1 MSKIDAGITGIHGYV
16 PEYRLTNDELSTMV
30 ETTDEWIMQRIGIK
44 ERRILKE
51 GATSDMG
58 AKAVEGLLKKT
69 GTKPADIELVICSTI
84 TADYHF
90 PSTAN
95 LISDKVGM
103 INAWSFDLS
112 AACSG
117 FIYGLQAAAAFV
129 QSGRYKKVILV
140 GADMMSAI
148 TDYTDR
154 TTCPLFGD
162 GAGAVL
168 IEPVEEGL
176 GIRDSILQA
185 DGAGVKHLLMKAG
198 GSARPASHE
207 TVDNREHFVF
217 QEGQAVFKVAV
228 SKMADVSIEIM
239 KSNGLTPENLN
250 WLVPHQANMR
260 IIEAVARRMDIPREK
275 VMINI
280 EKYGNT
286 TAATI
291 PLCLWEWEHKLKKG
305 DNLIL
310 SAFGG
315 GFTWGSLFLKW
326 TYDGNDNNVKFVT
339 KKAGN
344 GKNG

>member
-1 MSKIDAGITGIHGYV
+1 MSKIAAGITGIHGWV

-58 AKAVEGLLKKT
+58 ARAVEGLLKKT
-69 GTKPADIELVICSTI
+69 GTSPDEIDLLICATI

-95 LISDKVGM
+95 LIAHKAG
-103 INAWSFDLS
+103 IKGAWSFDIS

-117 FIYGLQAAAAFV
+117 FIFGMQTAAGLV
-129 QSGRYKKVILV
+129 ESGQYKKVILV

-162 GAGAVL
+162 AAAAVL
-168 IEPVEEGL
+168 VEPVEENL
-176 GIRDSILQA
+176 GVVDAILEA
-185 DGAGVKHLLMKAG
+185 DGSGMQNLHMKAG
-198 GSARPASHE
+198 GSAHPASHE
-207 TVDNREHFVF
+207 TVDAREHFVY

-228 SKMADVSIEIM
+228 SKMADVSVEIM
-239 KSNGLTPENLN
+239 KKNGLTPDTLN

-260 IIEAVARRMDIPREK
+260 IIEAVARRMGIPKEK

-291 PLCLWEWEHKLKKG
+291 PLCLWEWESQLKKG

-315 GFTWGSLFLKW
+315 GFTWGSIYLKW
-326 TYDGNDNNVKFVT
+326 AYNGNKNN
-339 KKAGN
+339 N
-344 GKNG
+344 

>member
-1 MSKIDAGITGIHGYV
+1 MSKIAAGITGVQGWV

-58 AKAVEGLLKKT
+58 AKAVRGLLEKT
-69 GTKPADIELVICSTI
+69 ETKPEEVEVIICATI
-84 TADYHF
+84 TGDYHF

-95 LISDKVGM
+95 LICDKVGATR
-103 INAWSFDLS
+103 AWSFDLS

-117 FIYGLQAAAAFV
+117 FVFGMQVAANLV
-129 QSGRYKKVILV
+129 QSGTYKKVILV

-162 GAGAVL
+162 GAGAVM
-168 IEPVEEGL
+168 IEPVEEGF
-176 GIRDSILQA
+176 GVIDSMLEV
-185 DGAGVKHLLMKAG
+185 DGSGVKHLLMKAG
-198 GSARPASHE
+198 GSANPPSHE
-207 TVDNREHFVF
+207 TVEAREHFVF

-228 SKMADVSIEIM
+228 SKMADVSVDIM
-239 KSNGLTPENLN
+239 KKNNLSPEDLD

-260 IIEAVARRMDIPREK
+260 IIEAVARRMGIPREK

-280 EKYGNT
+280 ERYGNT

-291 PLCLWEWEHKLKKG
+291 PLCLWEWESQLRKG

-315 GFTWGSLFLKW
+315 GFTWGSLYLRW
-326 TYDGNDNNVKFVT
+326 VYDGKKNND
-339 KKAGN
+339 
-344 GKNG
+344 

>member
-1 MSKIDAGITGIHGYV
+1 MSKIAAGITGIHGWV

-30 ETTDEWIMQRIGIK
+30 ETSDEWIMQRIGIK

-58 AKAVEGLLKKT
+58 ARAVEGLLKKT
-69 GTKPADIELVICSTI
+69 GTSPDEIDLLICATI
-84 TADYHF
+84 TSDYNF
-90 PSTAN
+90 PATAN
-95 LISDKVGM
+95 LICDKAG
-103 INAWSFDLS
+103 IKGAWSFDIS

-117 FIYGLQAAAAFV
+117 FVFGLQTAASFV
-129 QSGRYKKVILV
+129 QSGQYKKVVFV
-140 GADMMSAI
+140 GADMMSSI

-162 GAGAVL
+162 AAAAVL
-168 IEPVEEGL
+168 VEAVEDDL
-176 GIRDSILQA
+176 GIKDAILET
-185 DGAGVKHLLMKAG
+185 DGSGMKNLHMKAG

-207 TVDNREHFVF
+207 TIDGKEHFVF

-228 SKMADVSIEIM
+228 SKMADVSIDIM
-239 KSNGLTPENLN
+239 EKNGLSPDDLT

-260 IIEAVARRMDIPREK
+260 IIEAVARRMGIPKEK

-291 PLCLWEWEHKLKKG
+291 PLCLWEWESQLKKG
-305 DNLIL
+305 DNIIL

-315 GFTWGSLFLKW
+315 GFTWGSIYLKW
-326 TYDGNDNNVKFVT
+326 AYDGNKNND
-339 KKAGN
+339 
-344 GKNG
+344 

>member
-1 MSKIDAGITGIHGYV
+1 MSKIDAGITGIHGFV

-30 ETTDEWIMQRIGIK
+30 ETTDEWIMQRIGIR

-58 AKAVEGLLKKT
+58 TEAVKGLLEKT
-69 GTKPADIELVICSTI
+69 GTKPDEIDLLICATI
-84 TADYHF
+84 TSDYHF

-95 LISDKVGM
+95 LISDKAGLT
-103 INAWSFDLS
+103 NSWSFDIS

-117 FIYGLQAAAAFV
+117 FVYGLQTAASFV
-129 QSGRYKKVILV
+129 QSGRYKKVIMV
-140 GADMMSAI
+140 GADMMSSI

-162 GAGAVL
+162 GAAAVL
-168 IEPVEEGL
+168 VEQVEEGL

-185 DGAGVKHLLMKAG
+185 DGSGVHHLKMKSG
-198 GSARPASHE
+198 GSLRPPSYE
-207 TVDNREHFVF
+207 TVDNREHFVY

-228 SKMADVSIEIM
+228 SKMADVSVEIM
-239 KSNGLTPENLN
+239 KKNGLSPEDLT

-260 IIEAVARRMDIPREK
+260 IIEAVARRMGIPKEK

-280 EKYGNT
+280 AKYGNT

-291 PLCLWEWEHKLKKG
+291 PLCIWEWESKLKKG

-315 GFTWGSLFLKW
+315 GFTWGSIYLKW
-326 TYDGNDNNVKFVT
+326 VYDGKSE
-339 KKAGN
+339 
-344 GKNG
+344 

>member
-1 MSKIDAGITGIHGYV
+1 MSKIAAGITGIHGWV

-58 AKAVEGLLKKT
+58 ARAVEGLLEKT
-69 GTKPADIELVICSTI
+69 GTSPDEIDLLICATI

-95 LISDKVGM
+95 LIAHKAG
-103 INAWSFDLS
+103 IKGAWSFDIS

-117 FIYGLQAAAAFV
+117 FLFGMQTAASFI
-129 QSGRYKKVILV
+129 QSGQYKKVILV

-162 GAGAVL
+162 AAAAVL
-168 IEPVEEGL
+168 LEPVEKELGL
-176 GIRDSILQA
+176 VDAILEA
-185 DGAGVKHLLMKAG
+185 DGSGMQNLHMKAG
-198 GSARPASHE
+198 GSAHPASHE
-207 TVDNREHFVF
+207 TVDAREHFVY

-228 SKMADVSIEIM
+228 SKMADVSVEIM
-239 KSNGLTPENLN
+239 KKNGLTPDTLN

-260 IIEAVARRMDIPREK
+260 IIEAVARRMGIPKEK

-291 PLCLWEWEHKLKKG
+291 PLCLWEWESQLKKG

-315 GFTWGSLFLKW
+315 GFTWGSIYLKW
-326 TYDGNDNNVKFVT
+326 VYDGNKNN
-339 KKAGN
+339 N
-344 GKNG
+344 

>member
-1 MSKIDAGITGIHGYV
+1 MSKIAAGITGIHGWV

-58 AKAVEGLLKKT
+58 AEAVKGLLEKT
-69 GTKPADIELVICSTI
+69 NTKPGEVELVICATI
-84 TADYHF
+84 TADYNF

-95 LISDKVGM
+95 LICDKVGLK
-103 INAWSFDLS
+103 NAWSFDLS

-117 FIYGLQAAAAFV
+117 FVFGMQTAANFV
-129 QSGRYKKVILV
+129 QSGTYKKVILV
-140 GADMMSAI
+140 GADMMSSI
-148 TDYTDR
+148 TDYEDR

-162 GAGAVL
+162 AAAAVL
-168 IEPVEEGL
+168 IEPVEEEL
-176 GIRDSILQA
+176 GVRDAILQV
-185 DGAGVKHLLMKAG
+185 DGSGVTHLHMKAG
-198 GSARPASHE
+198 GSVRPSSHE
-207 TVDNREHFVF
+207 TVDAREHFVF

-228 SKMADVSIEIM
+228 SKMADVSVEIM
-239 KSNGLTPENLN
+239 KRNELKPEDLT

-260 IIEAVARRMDIPREK
+260 IIEAVARRMGIPKEK

-291 PLCLWEWEHKLKKG
+291 PLCLWEWESKLKKG

-315 GFTWGSLFLKW
+315 GYTWGSIYLKW
-326 TYDGNDNNVKFVT
+326 VYDGNENND
-339 KKAGN
+339 
-344 GKNG
+344 

>member
-1 MSKIDAGITGIHGYV
+1 MSKIAAGITGIHGWV

-58 AKAVEGLLKKT
+58 AEAVKGLLEKT
-69 GTKPADIELVICSTI
+69 GTKPEEVELVICATI
-84 TADYHF
+84 TADYNF

-95 LISDKVGM
+95 LISDKVGLK
-103 INAWSFDLS
+103 NAWSFDIS

-117 FIYGLQAAAAFV
+117 FVFGMQTAVNFV
-129 QSGRYKKVILV
+129 QSGTYKKVILV
-140 GADMMSAI
+140 GADMMSSI
-148 TDYTDR
+148 TDYEDR

-162 GAGAVL
+162 AAAAVL
-168 IEPVEEGL
+168 IEPVEEEL
-176 GIRDSILQA
+176 GVRDAILQV
-185 DGAGVKHLLMKAG
+185 DGSGVTHLHMKAG
-198 GSARPASHE
+198 GSARPSSHE
-207 TVDNREHFVF
+207 TVDAREHFVF

-228 SKMADVSIEIM
+228 SKMADVSVEIM
-239 KSNGLTPENLN
+239 KRNDLKPEDLT

-260 IIEAVARRMDIPREK
+260 IIEAVARRMGIPKEK

-291 PLCLWEWEHKLKKG
+291 PLCLWEWESKLKRG

-315 GFTWGSLFLKW
+315 GYTWGSIYLKW
-326 TYDGNDNNVKFVT
+326 VYDGNENND
-339 KKAGN
+339 
-344 GKNG
+344 

>member
-1 MSKIDAGITGIHGYV
+1 MSKIEAGITGIHGWV

-58 AKAVEGLLKKT
+58 AEAVKGLLKKT
-69 GTKPADIELVICSTI
+69 GTKPEEVEVIICATI

-95 LISDKVGM
+95 LISDKVGATR
-103 INAWSFDLS
+103 AWSFDLS

-117 FIYGLQAAAAFV
+117 FVFGMQVASNLV
-129 QSGRYKKVILV
+129 QSGIYRKVILV

-176 GIRDSILQA
+176 GVRDAILQV

-198 GSARPASHE
+198 GSARPPSHE
-207 TVDNREHFVF
+207 TVDAREHFVF

-228 SKMADVSIEIM
+228 SQMADVSVDIM
-239 KSNGLTPENLN
+239 KKNGLSPEDLN

-260 IIEAVARRMDIPREK
+260 IIEAVARRMGIPREK

-291 PLCLWEWEHKLKKG
+291 PLCLWEWESKLKKG

-315 GFTWGSLFLKW
+315 GFTWGSMYLRW
-326 TYDGNDNNVKFVT
+326 AYDGKKNND
-339 KKAGN
+339 
-344 GKNG
+344 